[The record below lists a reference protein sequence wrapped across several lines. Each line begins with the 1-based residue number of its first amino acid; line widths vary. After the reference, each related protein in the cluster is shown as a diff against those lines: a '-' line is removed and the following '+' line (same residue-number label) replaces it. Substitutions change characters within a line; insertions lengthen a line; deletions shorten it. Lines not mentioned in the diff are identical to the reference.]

1 VLKCNFCN
9 TSNFAVQLP
18 AGKSEEGGNTRKQR
32 QDDKKKKVLGRKICN
47 SCKNNNFNDGKFE
60 FTEERNFDKEGAKK
74 SYIVLDIKDK
84 LQYRELRVRDLSVQE
99 LCIGRIILHSVMML
113 TVIFS
118 TNQEIEIFN
127 LLKGKT
133 KVQSDLYKD
142 SLTETISY
150 LGKAVILDW
159 KTLKKIW
166 CVNDEKILQII

>member
-1 VLKCNFCN
+1 
-9 TSNFAVQLP
+9 
-18 AGKSEEGGNTRKQR
+18 
-32 QDDKKKKVLGRKICN
+32 
-47 SCKNNNFNDGKFE
+47 
-60 FTEERNFDKEGAKK
+60 
-74 SYIVLDIKDK
+74 
-84 LQYRELRVRDLSVQE
+84 LRVRDLSVQE